1 MSTELP
7 ITTATRLLRET
18 FGLHDF
24 RPGQS
29 EAMQA
34 ILRGQDVMAVMPTG
48 GGKSLC
54 YQIPALAMRDVTLV
68 ISPLIAL
75 MRDQVDRLLQRG
87 VAAVAIHSGMEQGAI
102 NDAMARVARGEVRLL
117 YVAPERIESQT
128 FRRLLRP
135 IPLSMVAVDEAHCI
149 SEWGHDFRPAYRS
162 IPLLFEDRPR
172 VPVMAVT
179 ATATP
184 DVRADISASLGLRTP
199 VEIVRGFDRPN
210 LTFRVERT
218 PYKAE
223 FITRLARSAPDDVMI
238 VYCGSRRRVATMT
251 ESLQQR
257 GVRAEGY
264 HAGLADDVRSDVQTR
279 FVQGRSTVLVA
290 TSAFGMGVDKA
301 NVRHVVHTDLTL
313 TLEAYYQEAGRAGR
327 DGHPATCT
335 LLYEPQD
342 RRLMDFFIEAAYPEA
357 ATIKAV
363 HDHLYDR
370 ISCSIGQGAGRSLM
384 ADAASIGAALTM
396 PMTTVNGALTLLE
409 RAGVCVRTSPNGQAR
424 IRLRTS
430 AARLAEA
437 ATHARPERA
446 VVLDTLIRRIGG
458 RGPDDTVDIDV
469 AEFLRRSGAT
479 IHEFGETMRALQHGR
494 MIVYTPP
501 AAGGSIAML
510 MDRSAAMPVDMEAV
524 HRRRA
529 HAQQKLDVVVRYAET
544 TMCKRNFILQHFGD
558 PEIDGTCGRCSSC
571 TGETAARPL
580 TDRQTDVVK
589 ELVRTAH
596 QLGGRFGRQ
605 VVADVVMGTASKRVT
620 EYALHRCTSFGV
632 LHDRPRQEILE
643 AIDAALAHRYLVQTS
658 GMYPTLGASADGA
671 KLVGRLPSPLTIAWQ
686 VRTADP
692 KLVKALQVARDGWA
706 RGDAA
711 MPSELA
717 TLADLER
724 IARDHPASATELVP
738 GRHGSMSFIERHG
751 PDVIAVIRDHQADG
765 VRAVPKIDVQP
776 DVLRLVEAI
785 TPTSTLR
792 DAAKAARVTPAA
804 AAHHVQRALDVGLQ
818 VDRGA
823 LVPDDLYSDVLDY
836 LRHHRRAGMRH
847 VIEHLGGDVD
857 LPVLRVAIAFARR
870 DLFNAPS
877 TEP

>member
-7 ITTATRLLRET
+7 LTTATRILRET
-18 FGLHDF
+18 FALDAF

-29 EAMQA
+29 EAIQA
-34 ILRGQDVMAVMPTG
+34 ILRGQDVLAVMPTG

-54 YQIPALAMRDVTLV
+54 YQIPALAMHDVTLV
-68 ISPLIAL
+68 VSPLIAL
-75 MRDQVDRLLQRG
+75 MRDQVDRLAARG

-102 NDAMARVARGEVRLL
+102 NDAMARVSRGEVRLL
-117 YVAPERIESQT
+117 YVAPERLESST

-135 IPLSMVAVDEAHCI
+135 IALSMVAVDEAHCI

-162 IPLLFEDRPR
+162 IPLLFDDRPR

-184 DVRADISASLGLRTP
+184 DVRTDIAASLGLRSP

-223 FITRLARSAPDDVMI
+223 FITRTAQAAPDDTMI

-251 ESLQQR
+251 EALQRR
-257 GVRAEGY
+257 GVNADGY
-264 HAGLADDVRSDVQTR
+264 HAGLSDDVRSDVQTR
-279 FVQGRSTVLVA
+279 FLQGRIKVLVA

-301 NVRHVVHTDLTL
+301 DVRHVIHTDLTL

-327 DGHPATCT
+327 DGRPSTCT
-335 LLYEPQD
+335 LLYEPED
-342 RRLMDFFIEAAYPEA
+342 RRLMTFFIEAAYPEA
-357 ATIKAV
+357 TQIKAV
-363 HDHLYDR
+363 YDHLYER
-370 ISCSIGQGAGRSLM
+370 ISCGLGQGAGRTLM
-384 ADAASIGAALTM
+384 ADAASIGAALTL
-396 PMTTVNGALTLLE
+396 PVAAVNGALTLLE
-409 RAGVCVRTSPNGQAR
+409 RAGVCLRTTATGQAR
-424 IRLRTS
+424 IKLRTS

-437 ATHARPERA
+437 ATRAKPERA

-458 RGPDDTVDIDV
+458 RGPDDSVDIDV

-494 MIVYTPP
+494 LIVYTPP
-501 AAGGSIAML
+501 SAGGSIAIIL
-510 MDRSAAMPVDMEAV
+510 DRQNHAPVEMEVV

-529 HAQQKLDVVVRYAET
+529 HAQQKLDVVLRYAET
-544 TMCKRNFILQHFGD
+544 TMCKRNFILNHFGD
-558 PEIDGTCGRCSSC
+558 PEVDGTCGRCSSC
-571 TGETAARPL
+571 TGDRAARPL
-580 TDRQTDVVK
+580 TERQLDVVK

-605 VVADVVMGTASKRVT
+605 VVVDVVTGTSSKRVVD
-620 EYALHRCTSFGV
+620 YALHRCVTFGV
-632 LHDRPRQEILE
+632 LHDRTRHEVLE
-643 AIDAALAHRYLVQTS
+643 AIDAALQHRYLVQTS
-658 GMYPTLGASADGA
+658 GMYPTIGVAADGA
-671 KLVGRLPSPLTIAWQ
+671 KLVGRMPSPLDIAWQ
-686 VRTADP
+686 VKTADP
-692 KLVKALQVARDGWA
+692 KVMIALQRARDGWA
-706 RGDAA
+706 RRDGVEAA
-711 MPSELA
+711 ELA

-724 IARDHPASATELVP
+724 IAKDRPQSATELVP
-738 GRHGSMSFIERHG
+738 GRHGSMAFLERYG
-751 PDVIAVIRDHQADG
+751 AEVVG
-765 VRAVPKIDVQP
+765 VVQTSDAAGLRAVPKIDVQP
-776 DVLRLVEAI
+776 DVLRLLEAI

-804 AAHHVQRALDVGLQ
+804 AAHHVQRAIDVGMT
-818 VDRGA
+818 VERGA
-823 LVPDDLYSDVLDY
+823 LVPDDLYAGVLDY

-857 LPVLRVAIAFARR
+857 LPVVRVAMAFARR
-870 DLFNAPS
+870 DLFNETS
-877 TEP
+877 TDA